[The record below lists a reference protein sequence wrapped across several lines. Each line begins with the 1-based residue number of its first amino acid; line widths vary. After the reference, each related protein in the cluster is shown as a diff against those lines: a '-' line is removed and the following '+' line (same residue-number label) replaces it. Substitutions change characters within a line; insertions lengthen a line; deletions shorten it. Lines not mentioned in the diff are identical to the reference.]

1 MRISISSL
9 QNFAIAY
16 VVLWVTSPAMSYGTL
31 FRVLAVLAVAGWFF
45 LELLRPNNLLLKPS
59 VPSLIAT
66 VYIVYIAVIDYLQ
79 YGGMGLVQNFQLFI
93 AFYFLY
99 VIESR
104 RNNEEALRPVFWWLL
119 LTLPITYVKTIYTL
133 WFVNGHAMR
142 LAVRSSEAAMQVA
155 DDGVGGYGLAY
166 STVIMVP
173 ALAMLFK
180 YRNQMSIKLWQK
192 LLISANLVLAIT
204 LVLSSGFTIAVL
216 TLIAT
221 LGTLVILSKVTV
233 ARTLLAAFLAA
244 FLLIGYKPVLQVS
257 LTAVQPLTQGTNY
270 FIKIRDV
277 LETLEQG
284 EAQGTANDRIVRWE
298 RSAKLFLEHPI
309 LGVWSNRDIGKHSE
323 VLDTFARLGVFFGV
337 MFIYLILYIQIR
349 YLGRSARTNGLALA
363 SLVCMVAVTIMN
375 NFVASQ
381 GLALFLFLPVSIA
394 LITRS
399 TKPQAKLIE

>member
-1 MRISISSL
+1 MQISISSL
-9 QNFAIAY
+9 QNIAIAY
-16 VVLWVTSPAMSYGTL
+16 VALWVTSPAMAYGTL
-31 FRVLAVLAVAGWFF
+31 FRALAVLAVAGWFF

-59 VPSLIAT
+59 VPALIAT

-79 YGGMGLVQNFQLFI
+79 YGGAGLIQNFQLFI

-104 RNNEEALRPVFWWLL
+104 RNNEESLRPVFWWVL
-119 LTLPITYVKTIYTL
+119 LTLPITYIKTIYTL

-142 LAVRSSEAAMQVA
+142 LAVRSSDAAIQVA
-155 DDGVGGYGLAY
+155 EVGVGGYGLAY

-173 ALAMLFK
+173 ALVMLFK
-180 YRNQMSIKLWQK
+180 YRNQMSIKSWQK
-192 LLISANLVLAIT
+192 LLIAANLVLAVT

-244 FLLIGYKPVLQVS
+244 FLLIGYKPVIQIS

-284 EAQGTANDRIVRWE
+284 EAQGTANDRIERWE
-298 RSAKLFLEHPI
+298 RSVKLFLEHPI

-323 VLDTFARLGVFFGV
+323 ILDTFARLGVFLGF
-337 MFIYLILYIQIR
+337 MFIYLMLYIQIR
-349 YLGRSARTNGLALA
+349 YLGRSTRINGLAIA
-363 SLVCMVAVTIMN
+363 SMVCMVAVTFMN

-381 GLALFLFLPVSIA
+381 GLALFLILPVA
-394 LITRS
+394 ATLIIRDA
-399 TKPQAKLIE
+399 KPQVKAIE

>member
-1 MRISISSL
+1 MRISISTL
-9 QNFAIAY
+9 QNIAIAY
-16 VVLWVTSPAMSYGTL
+16 VALWVTSPAMAYGML
-31 FRVLAVLAVAGWFF
+31 FRALAVLAVAGWFF
-45 LELLRPNNLLLKPS
+45 LELLRPNNLLLRPS
-59 VPSLIAT
+59 VPALIAT

-79 YGGMGLVQNFQLFI
+79 YGGAGLIQNFQLFI

-104 RNNEEALRPVFWWLL
+104 RKNEESLRPVFWWVL

-155 DDGVGGYGLAY
+155 EDGVGGYGLAY

-173 ALAMLFK
+173 ALVILFK

-192 LLISANLVLAIT
+192 LLITANLVLAVT

-233 ARTLLAAFLAA
+233 ARTLLAAFLAV
-244 FLLIGYKPVLQVS
+244 FLLIGYKPVIQMS

-270 FIKIRDV
+270 FNKVQDI

-284 EAQGTANDRIVRWE
+284 EAQGTANDRIIRWE
-298 RSAKLFLEHPI
+298 RSAKLFLEHPV

-323 VLDTFARLGVFFGV
+323 ILDTFARLGVFLGF

-349 YLGRSARTNGLALA
+349 YLGRSTRINGLAISA
-363 SLVCMVAVTIMN
+363 MVCMVAVTFMN
-375 NFVASQ
+375 SFVASQ
-381 GLALFLFLPVSIA
+381 GLALFLILPVA
-394 LITRS
+394 ATLITRDA
-399 TKPQAKLIE
+399 KPQIKAIE